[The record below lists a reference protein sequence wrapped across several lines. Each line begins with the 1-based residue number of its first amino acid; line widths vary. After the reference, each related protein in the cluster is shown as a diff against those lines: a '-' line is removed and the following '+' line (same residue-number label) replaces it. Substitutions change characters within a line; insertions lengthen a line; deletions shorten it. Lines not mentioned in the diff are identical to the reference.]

1 MVNQWI
7 KHLGRTRKQ
16 HPELKNDFKGL
27 AAKAKETYNPQKG
40 GSCEDPTNC
49 SEGMQGGRRNRK
61 KSAGTRHGKKRG
73 GKKSRKAGMHMRGG
87 DDHEDVPAPPGPPA
101 PPGDLQD
108 GGDSPL
114 ETGNADDAPAPAPA
128 SGGGEPMNDDAPDA
142 AEAVNDDAPDAAPD
156 AQEGGR
162 RRRRRKSSS
171 KRRSHK
177 KSHGRKKSARKSKR
191 KSKRRSRR

>member
-27 AAKAKETYNPQKG
+27 AAKAKETYKPQHG

-49 SEGMQGGRRNRK
+49 SEGMQGGLRSRK
-61 KSAGTRHGKKRG
+61 KRAGTHVHRGGKRRV

-87 DDHEDVPAPPGPPA
+87 DDHTDPEEVPAPPGPPA
-101 PPGDLQD
+101 PDADIEVDPQD
-108 GGDSPL
+108 GGESPL
-114 ETGNADDAPAPAPA
+114 ETGNADDAPAPAP
-128 SGGGEPMNDDAPDA
+128 DA
-142 AEAVNDDAPDAAPD
+142 AEPVNDDAPDAAPD